1 MMCDVVSCEEA
12 AARDTAKTVALIR
25 AVKEAFGEYMEMAP
39 KMAPDIV
46 LEVQTTDDPGYL
58 ADYITANI
66 MMEYQDKIDILCE
79 LHPVKRLQK
88 LLKILTRESGY
99 SEAGNRTER
108 QGEGADRP
116 KPAGNIFMREQIKA
130 ITEELGEAD
139 SPQSEAEEFKEK
151 ILGLDLPDG
160 VREKLLKECD
170 RLYKMPFGSHEANV
184 VRNYLDICMEL
195 PWNVESKLNIDINR
209 ARKILDADHYGMDK
223 VKETDAGAAGGEKT
237 GAGCERPDHLPGGA
251 SRCG

>member
-79 LHPVKRLQK
+79 LHTGKAAAKAAEDPDPR
-88 LLKILTRESGY
+88 SGY

-108 QGEGADRP
+108 
-116 KPAGNIFMREQIKA
+116 
-130 ITEELGEAD
+130 
-139 SPQSEAEEFKEK
+139 
-151 ILGLDLPDG
+151 
-160 VREKLLKECD
+160 
-170 RLYKMPFGSHEANV
+170 
-184 VRNYLDICMEL
+184 
-195 PWNVESKLNIDINR
+195 
-209 ARKILDADHYGMDK
+209 
-223 VKETDAGAAGGEKT
+223 
-237 GAGCERPDHLPGGA
+237 
-251 SRCG
+251 